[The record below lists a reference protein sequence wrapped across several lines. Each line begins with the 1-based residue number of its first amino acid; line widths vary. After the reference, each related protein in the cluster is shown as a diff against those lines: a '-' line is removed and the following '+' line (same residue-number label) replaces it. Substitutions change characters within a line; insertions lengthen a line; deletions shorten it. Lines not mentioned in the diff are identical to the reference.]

1 MIAATSNHASA
12 SDHGKTQQLLLQ
24 LLEDRQEHSIE
35 ELSETASGISWAQL
49 FSAMDSLSRCG
60 SIELRRQGFT
70 YWLRKAQ
77 PRVEGG
83 GSADAAANSHH
94 R

>member
-1 MIAATSNHASA
+1 MIAATSSQASA
-12 SDHGKTQQLLLQ
+12 SDPVNTQQLLLQ
-24 LLEDRQEHSIE
+24 LLEDHQEHSID
-35 ELSETASGISWAQL
+35 ELIETASEISWGQL

-70 YWLRKAQ
+70 YWLRKAE

-83 GSADAAANSHH
+83 GSADAAANF
-94 R
+94 RDR